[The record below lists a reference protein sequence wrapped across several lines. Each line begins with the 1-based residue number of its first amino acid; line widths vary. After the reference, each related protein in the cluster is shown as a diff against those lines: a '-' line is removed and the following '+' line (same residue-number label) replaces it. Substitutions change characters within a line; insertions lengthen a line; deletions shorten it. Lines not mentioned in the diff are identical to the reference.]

1 MPAIPPSPTQQI
13 TVGDVATT
21 LGNASKNMG
30 GFRGFGGVI
39 PDTGPISMSACQ
51 KIQYGVGYY
60 NSWFQALSSVTQG
73 TWGDTSITK
82 NANMTYSIWVT
93 TNNIN
98 DPNFRPL
105 LDVAPSGT
113 FTDGLS
119 TRRPAL
125 FIFQNSDKFHVVA
138 DCSGNNPNQG
148 IYQTTTGIPLNTK
161 TNIIVVYNGSTVT
174 AYVNGTAAGSN
185 QNLPGTPTAAL
196 TTDEVTSPV
205 VNSTY
210 SSFGNFALNYLW
222 FFPYAMNAT
231 QVSTYYTTTNALVP
245 NFLFAYASGGTIT
258 NSGSYTIHTFSASGT
273 FTMLAARA
281 VSVVVVGGGNS
292 GASGTTS
299 TGGSGGAGGGVSI
312 ITNASLSIGNSVTVT
327 VGATGATSTISGSMS
342 VSATG
347 GGGAN
352 GGIVALQAAGDGTT
366 VSVAGTN
373 IVYGGGGGGGN
384 GVGGQGTSGGAGGGG
399 AGGDSGRL
407 VDILGSTFEAPPTN
421 GSDGSNGL
429 GGGGGGG
436 GGGNGSANGA
446 GPGSGGSGVVVFWYL
461 S

>member
-1 MPAIPPSPTQQI
+1 MPAIPPSPTRQI

-21 LGNASKNMG
+21 LGNATKNMG

-39 PDTGPISMSACQ
+39 PATGSISMSACQ

-60 NSWFQALSSVTQG
+60 SSWFRALSSVTQG
-73 TWGDTSITK
+73 TWADTSIT
-82 NANMTYSIWVT
+82 NNGNMTYSIWVT

-98 DPNFRPL
+98 DSSYRPL
-105 LDVAPSGT
+105 LDVAPTGY

-119 TRRPAL
+119 IRRPAL
-125 FIFQNSDKFHVVA
+125 FIHQNSDKFHVVA

-148 IYQTTTGIPLNTK
+148 INQTTTGIPLNTK

-174 AYVNGTAAGSN
+174 AYVNGTAAGS
-185 QNLPGTPTAAL
+185 LTLTGTPTAAL

-245 NFLFAYASGGTIT
+245 NFSFPASATGGTIST
-258 NSGSYTIHTFSASGT
+258 SGSYTIHTFSASGTFT

-281 VSVVVVGGGNS
+281 VSVVVVGGG
-292 GASGTTS
+292 ASGTNGTS
-299 TGGSGGAGGGVSI
+299 ITGGSGGAGGGVSI
-312 ITNASLSIGNSVTVT
+312 ITNASLSSGNSVTVT
-327 VGATGATSTISGSMS
+327 VGAKGTTSTIAGSMS

-347 GGGAN
+347 GGGAASVGADTQGN
-352 GGIVALQAAGDGTT
+352 DGTT

-373 IVYGGGGGGGN
+373 IVYGGGGGGGASS
-384 GVGGQGTSGGAGGGG
+384 GSGASGGAGGGG
-399 AGGDSGRL
+399 GGGDAAVFMGAIAT
-407 VDILGSTFEAPPTN
+407 DGF
-421 GSDGSNGL
+421 DGSNGL

-436 GGGNGSANGA
+436 GSNAELGSAPGSK
-446 GPGSGGSGVVVFWYL
+446 GSGGSGVVVFWYL
-461 S
+461 T